1 MGSVKMLMTDTVLQK
16 EEYHKKRNEYFDF
29 VGACE
34 LTTVDQ
40 FLKMELA
47 FQLKRI
53 ADKLENI
60 SMMAIATGS
69 D

>member
-1 MGSVKMLMTDTVLQK
+1 MVNVKMLMND
-16 EEYHKKRNEYFDF
+16 EYHKARNEYFDF
-29 VGACE
+29 MGACE

-53 ADKLENI
+53 ADKLENVAT
-60 SMMAIATGS
+60 MAVAIEG

>member
-1 MGSVKMLMTDTVLQK
+1 MSNDEK
-16 EEYHKKRNEYFDF
+16 YHAARNEYFDF
-29 VGACE
+29 LGACE

-47 FQLKRI
+47 WQLKRI
-53 ADKLENI
+53 ADKLEKVAV
-60 SMMAIATGS
+60 MAVAIEGS